1 MCETKR
7 KNSKTKES
15 KTKVAKLLKMPAL
28 GQTVEEVRIL
38 QWYKNEGDTL
48 QKGERIAEIETD
60 KVNIDWESSDEGIV
74 RRILAPVD
82 SFVKVE
88 AAVLI
93 IGTADES
100 IDDLVPGGAPAAEAI
115 AASAPAA
122 EKVTAP
128 APTPVVV
135 AAKAEVTGP
144 LFVSPRARRI
154 ADELGLSVADL
165 AGRGSGPGGRIVERD
180 IKTLQAEMESG
191 AAAAMDAGGRGPKA
205 SPLARAVASGAGLD
219 IGALSGSGHGG
230 RITADDVRETVA
242 ASASPPTP
250 DPAVAPAG
258 SGGSRTITLSGLRKR
273 VAENI
278 AKSVRNSPHVTLN
291 LSVDMTEAM
300 SLRKQLLPAIEKKT
314 GVRVSPTDIVVK
326 ALAVALAEFPNVN
339 AHIDGDTM
347 TLFDDIHIGLAVSLG
362 DDGLIVPVIK
372 NVQSK
377 GLGDIAKDRQ
387 DLAGRARANKLGG
400 ADISGG
406 TFTVSSLGNYG
417 IQSFNPI
424 INPPQVAILGVG
436 AITDSVVAKDGVP
449 VVRPMMG
456 LSLSFDHRAMD
467 GAPAAAFLARL
478 REVLETPTLLLV

>member
-1 MCETKR
+1 M
-7 KNSKTKES
+7 
-15 KTKVAKLLKMPAL
+15 AKLLKMPAL

-38 QWYKNEGDTL
+38 QWYKNEGDAL
-48 QKGERIAEIETD
+48 AKGERIAEIETD
-60 KVNIDWESSDEGIV
+60 KVNIDWESVEEGIV

-88 AAVLI
+88 APVLI
-93 IGTADES
+93 IGTADEP
-100 IDDLVPGGAPAAEAI
+100 IEDLIPGGSGAGDVP
-115 AASAPAA
+115 AASAPTSSPAAAA
-122 EKVTAP
+122 ETIPSKIP
-128 APTPVVV
+128 ASGS
-135 AAKAEVTGP
+135 ASASAGAEGP
-144 LFVSPRARRI
+144 LFVSPRARRM
-154 ADELGLSVADL
+154 ADELRVDVAEL

-180 IKTLQAEMESG
+180 IKALQQELEAG
-191 AAAAMDAGGRGPKA
+191 AAAAADAAGRGPKA

-219 IGALSGSGHGG
+219 IAALSGSGHGG
-230 RITADDVRETVA
+230 RITAEDVRETVA
-242 ASASPPTP
+242 ASAPSSAAP
-250 DPAVAPAG
+250 VSAPAG
-258 SGGSRTITLSGLRKR
+258 SGGSRTVTLTGLRKR

-278 AKSVRNSPHVTLN
+278 ARSVRNSPHVTLN
-291 LSVDMTEAM
+291 LQADMTEAM
-300 SLRKQLLPAIEKKT
+300 NLRRQLLPAIEKKT
-314 GVRVSPTDIVVK
+314 GVRVSPTDIIVK
-326 ALAVALAEFPNVN
+326 ALSVALAEFPTVN

-362 DDGLIVPVIK
+362 DEGLIVPVIK

-387 DLAGRARANKLGG
+387 ELAARARANKLGG

-436 AITDSVVAKDGVP
+436 AITDTVVAREGVP

-478 REVLETPTLLLV
+478 REILETPTLLLV

>member
-1 MCETKR
+1 M
-7 KNSKTKES
+7 
-15 KTKVAKLLKMPAL
+15 AKLLKMPAL

-38 QWYKNEGDTL
+38 QWYKNEGDAL
-48 QKGERIAEIETD
+48 AKGERIAEIETD
-60 KVNIDWESSDEGIV
+60 KVNIDWESAEEGIV

-88 AAVLI
+88 APVLI
-93 IGTADES
+93 LGTADEP
-100 IDDLVPGGAPAAEAI
+100 IDDLIPGGSGVGTSPAPSAPV
-115 AASAPAA
+115 SAPAA
-122 EKVTAP
+122 VTETA
-128 APTPVVV
+128 ALKTPVFGS
-135 AAKAEVTGP
+135 AGAEGP
-144 LFVSPRARRI
+144 LFVSPRARRM
-154 ADELGLSVADL
+154 ADELGVDVTVL

-180 IKTLQAEMESG
+180 IKTLQQELEAG
-191 AAAAMDAGGRGPKA
+191 AAAAADAAGRGPKA

-219 IGALSGSGHGG
+219 IAALAGSGHGG
-230 RITADDVRETVA
+230 RITAEDVRETVA
-242 ASASPPTP
+242 ASA
-250 DPAVAPAG
+250 PASVAPSSASAG
-258 SGGSRTITLSGLRKR
+258 SGGSRTVTLTGLRKR

-278 AKSVRNSPHVTLN
+278 ARSIRNSPHVTLN
-291 LSVDMTEAM
+291 LQADMTEAM
-300 SLRKQLLPAIEKKT
+300 NLRRQLLPAIEKKT
-314 GVRVSPTDIVVK
+314 GVRVSPTDIIVK
-326 ALAVALAEFPNVN
+326 ALSVALAEFPTVN

-362 DDGLIVPVIK
+362 DEGLIVPVIK

-387 DLAGRARANKLGG
+387 ELAARARANKLGG

-436 AITDSVVAKDGVP
+436 AITDTVVARDGAP
-449 VVRPMMG
+449 AIRPMMG

-478 REVLETPTLLLV
+478 REILETPTLLLV

>member
-1 MCETKR
+1 VKKSPRNRVGFFFVKAGIPFFVCETKR

-15 KTKVAKLLKMPAL
+15 ETKVAKLLKMPAL

-100 IDDLVPGGAPAAEAI
+100 IDDLVPGGAPAAEA
-115 AASAPAA
+115 AAPPAPAA
-122 EKVTAP
+122 EKAS
-128 APTPVVV
+128 APTPASASVPV
-135 AAKAEVTGP
+135 AAKAEASGP

-154 ADELGLSVADL
+154 ADELGLNVADL

-180 IKTLQAEMESG
+180 IQALQAEMEAG
-191 AAAAMDAGGRGPKA
+191 AAAALDAGGRGPKA

-230 RITADDVRETVA
+230 KITADDVRETVA
-242 ASASPPTP
+242 ASAPAPA
-250 DPAVAPAG
+250 PAVAPAG
-258 SGGSRTITLSGLRKR
+258 GGGSRTVTLSGLRKR

-300 SLRKQLLPAIEKKT
+300 ALRKQLLPAIEKKT

-326 ALAVALAEFPNVN
+326 ALAVTLAEFPNVN

-387 DLAGRARANKLGG
+387 DLAARARANKLSS
-400 ADISGG
+400 ADISAGHSRSPAWA
-406 TFTVSSLGNYG
+406 TTASRASIRSS
-417 IQSFNPI
+417 
-424 INPPQVAILGVG
+424 
-436 AITDSVVAKDGVP
+436 T
-449 VVRPMMG
+449 R
-456 LSLSFDHRAMD
+456 R
-467 GAPAAAFLARL
+467 R
-478 REVLETPTLLLV
+478 

>member
-1 MCETKR
+1 M
-7 KNSKTKES
+7 
-15 KTKVAKLLKMPAL
+15 AKLLKMPAL

-48 QKGERIAEIETD
+48 AKGERIAEIETD
-60 KVNIDWESSDEGIV
+60 KVNIDWESPEEGIV

-88 AAVLI
+88 APVLI
-93 IGTADES
+93 IGTADEP
-100 IDDLVPGGAPAAEAI
+100 IDDLVPGGSATGEASAAPASTPEKAAAPI
-115 AASAPAA
+115 AVSTNGAA
-122 EKVTAP
+122 VTKP
-128 APTPVVV
+128 EGPV
-135 AAKAEVTGP
+135 
-144 LFVSPRARRI
+144 FVSPRARRI

-180 IKTLQAEMESG
+180 VTLLQAEMEAG
-191 AAAAMDAGGRGPKA
+191 AAAALDAAGRGPKA

-219 IGALSGSGHGG
+219 IAALSGSGLGG
-230 RITADDVRETVA
+230 RITADDVRGSVASSAPSPVAVPTVV
-242 ASASPPTP
+242 TT
-250 DPAVAPAG
+250 G
-258 SGGSRTITLSGLRKR
+258 TGGSRTVTLSGMRKR
-273 VAENI
+273 VADNI
-278 AKSVRNSPHVTLN
+278 AKSIRTAAHVTLH

-300 SLRKQLLPAIEKKT
+300 HLRKQLLPAIEKKT
-314 GVRVSPTDIVVK
+314 GVRVSPTDIIVK
-326 ALAVALAEFPNVN
+326 AVSVALAEFPNMN
-339 AHIDGDTM
+339 AHIDGDTI
-347 TLFDDIHIGLAVSLG
+347 TLFDDVHVGLAVSLG

-387 DLAGRARANKLGG
+387 DLATRARANKLGG

-436 AITDSVVAKDGVP
+436 AITDTVVAKDGAP
-449 VVRPMMG
+449 VIRPMMG

-467 GAPAAAFLARL
+467 GAPAAAFLSRL
-478 REVLETPTLLLV
+478 REILETPTLLLV